1 MEDVVTFLGNPL
13 VSSALT
19 FLGTLL
25 GAWLKRAVD
34 LRQKQLEL
42 EALKITTQIEIVSQ
56 QRKRMTGNATPTSTK
71 LAIAKDHLAKTHPT
85 LRAIDAAKVVETV
98 LPHTREVVREV
109 NAKVSQIPHGPG
121 SSGEHVIIIPPHD
134 PPPLQRPSGEHP
146 TFGRVGIAEPKP
158 FDVPKQPATLN
169 LDAIRDA
176 HEVDD
181 DA

>member
-1 MEDVVTFLGNPL
+1 MEDVIAFLGNPL

-25 GAWLKRAVD
+25 GAYLKRVVD

-42 EALKITTQIEIVSQ
+42 EALKITTQIEIVSE
-56 QRKRMTGNATPTSTK
+56 QRKRMTGTATPTSTK

-85 LRAIDAAKVVETV
+85 LRAIDAAHIVETM

-109 NAKVSQIPHGPG
+109 KAKVSQIPTGPG
-121 SSGEHVIIIPPHD
+121 ASGEHVILIPPHD
-134 PPPLQRPSGEHP
+134 PPPLQRPSGQHP
-146 TFGRVGIAEPKP
+146 TFGQLPKE
-158 FDVPKQPATLN
+158 PATLN

-181 DA
+181 A